1 MPRKRSRNDSGIGQ
15 LIGLALPDADSSS
28 VGGSDIGEADDGTQ
42 TAGQGGMPSQ
52 GNGQG
57 ISIPGKPGLLKS
69 WLVPGLAQG
78 YQAGQFGL
86 AGQQMQGQSA
96 LATQALRNSGALDL
110 TSAQGTQERLTQNN
124 AQLAAWATKNGLDM
138 SNPDDLAAAHQ
149 ALFQPA
155 LNNAQQS
162 LSNQGALLNL
172 QGNAINN
179 PGAQANAN
187 AGFNATQFSPVA
199 DNFAKTRIT
208 LNPNETASAMGSI
221 GVGENAYGAV
231 PQGTESTE
239 QRIIQPNGSMMNK
252 TTNHGIFQP
261 GSFSTTGMDMSGMNS
276 MGIPFRQPVAQID
289 DSTPAPGQTDVGA
302 FGSLDNKVQMQQ
314 GSSQGAPATSQQ
326 SLPTPSGQI
335 GGLVQSLMQALGI
348 MQPTSQS
355 NPNVSRYAG
364 Y

>member
-1 MPRKRSRNDSGIGQ
+1 MP
-15 LIGLALPDADSSS
+15 L
-28 VGGSDIGEADDGTQ
+28 
-42 TAGQGGMPSQ
+42 Q

-86 AGQQMQGQSA
+86 AGQQMQGQNA
-96 LATQALRNSGALDL
+96 LALNDQSNQGAL
-110 TSAQGTQERLTQNN
+110 ARIGAGGEQERLTQNN
-124 AQLAAWATKNGLDM
+124 AQIGAIMGKYGLDM
-138 SNPDDLAAAHQ
+138 SNPVDVKTFHDSIFPQILQ
-149 ALFQPA
+149 
-155 LNNAQQS
+155 NAQQN
-162 LSNQGALLNL
+162 LSNEGGMLNL
-172 QGNAINN
+172 KAGAIAN
-179 PGAQANAN
+179 PAAQANTT
-187 AGFNATQFSPVA
+187 AGFNASAFAPVA
-199 DNFAKTRIT
+199 QNLGATRLT
-208 LNPNETASAMGSI
+208 LNPGETASALGSM

-239 QRIIQPNGSMMNK
+239 QKIIQPNGSMLNK
-252 TTNHGIFQP
+252 TTNHTMFSP
-261 GSFSTTGMDMSGMNS
+261 GGFSQMGMDS
-276 MGIPFRQPVAQID
+276 MGIPSRQPVAQIN
-289 DSTPAPGQTDVGA
+289 DSTPAPDQTDVGA

-314 GSSQGAPATSQQ
+314 GSSQGAPPASQQ